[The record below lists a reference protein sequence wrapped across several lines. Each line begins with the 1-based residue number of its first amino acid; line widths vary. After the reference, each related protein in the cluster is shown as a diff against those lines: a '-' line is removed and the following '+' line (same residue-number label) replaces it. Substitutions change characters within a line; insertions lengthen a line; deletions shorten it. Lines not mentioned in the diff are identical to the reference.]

1 MDKVLRTHN
10 GIYKSFFCLYPSSN
24 RFTIFFNTERFDY
37 IATVVT
43 TSLTIAVLTFQN
55 SGLVT
60 LAL

>member
-1 MDKVLRTHN
+1 MEFTNL
-10 GIYKSFFCLYPSSN
+10 SSVCTQAPTESL
-24 RFTIFFNTERFDY
+24 FFFNTERFDY